1 MLKSHLNNAKFTQS
15 RRKMEICHQ
24 ILHSI
29 SHVFDFTR
37 YILIAGQLY
46 FALIYSVVI
55 MMTINI

>member
-1 MLKSHLNNAKFTQS
+1 MQNLLNHGEKWKYATK
-15 RRKMEICHQ
+15 

-29 SHVFDFTR
+29 SYVFDFIS

-55 MMTINI
+55 MKTINI